1 MITDASQRE
10 RPKASWLK
18 PGWIDEWDPEDPGF
32 WERTGKRIAWKNLVI
47 SIPALH
53 LGFAVWL
60 LWSAV
65 VVNLNNVGFDF
76 TVGELFW
83 LAAVPGITG
92 PTLRI
97 PHSFF
102 PSKAGGWVVH
112 IVSVGSLLIPT
123 IWMVIALRDPNTSWG
138 TFMII
143 GALCGFG
150 GGNFASSMSN
160 ISSFFPTKQQGL
172 GLGLNAG
179 LGNLGV
185 STVQFVTRFVI
196 GAGVFGALAGGS
208 MLYEEGKFVDDVWT
222 ITQGGVVKDAWLSN
236 AAIVWVIPVIIV
248 LIAAILFMN
257 SIRSFSIPLK
267 EQFQIFKLKHNWV
280 MTWLYTMAF
289 GSFIGYSAAFPL
301 TIKVVYG
308 DLPDAPDGLAL
319 QYAFLGPLIGS
330 LIRPVGGWLSDMFT
344 GAKVT
349 LVAGIGLIAASLGV
363 TAFTHPTD
371 MGTFPYFLGL
381 FLVMFMCTGLLN
393 GSTFRM
399 IGVIMQ
405 FTFQTR
411 GPVLGWT
418 SSIAA
423 YGAFIIPIVFKFA
436 IEGTDAPDI
445 GLYIFVVYYA
455 ISMVLLGYFYLRKS
469 APEYGA

>member
-1 MITDASQRE
+1 MVDDASQPE
-10 RPKASWLK
+10 KPKASWWK
-18 PGWIDEWDPEDPGF
+18 PGWIDEWDPEDPTF
-32 WERTGKRIAWKNLVI
+32 WERIGRRIAWKNLVI

-53 LGFAVWL
+53 LAFAVWL

-65 VVNLNNVGFDF
+65 VINLNNVGFNF
-76 TVGELFW
+76 SVGQLFW
-83 LAAVPGITG
+83 LTAVPGITG
-92 PTLRI
+92 PTLRMF
-97 PHSFF
+97 HSFL
-102 PSKAGGWVVH
+102 PSKIGGRLTHV
-112 IVSVGSLLIPT
+112 ISVGSLIIPVV
-123 IWMVIALRDPNTSWG
+123 WMFFALKNPDTSWG

-160 ISSFFPTKQQGL
+160 ISSFFPTRQQGL

-185 STVQFVTRFVI
+185 SSVQFLTRFII
-196 GAGVFGALAGGS
+196 GAGLFGAIAGGA
-208 MLYEEGKFVDDVWT
+208 MLSQEGEFVNGEWVITAGGEVKDVWM
-222 ITQGGVVKDAWLSN
+222 AN
-236 AAIVWVIPVIIV
+236 AAFVWLIPVIIV

-257 SIRSFSIPLK
+257 SIHSFSTPLK
-267 EQFQIFKLKHNWV
+267 EQFQIFKLKHTWV

-308 DLPDAPDGLAL
+308 DLPDAPDDLAL
-319 QYAFLGPLIGS
+319 KFAFLGPLVGS
-330 LIRPVGGWLSDMFT
+330 VARPIGGWLSDIFT

-371 MGTFPYFLGL
+371 MGPFPYFLGL
-381 FLVMFMCTGLLN
+381 FLVMFMFTGLLN

-399 IGVIMQ
+399 IGVIKQ

-418 SSIAA
+418 SAIAA

-445 GLYIFVVYYA
+445 GLYIFAVFYS
-455 ISMVLLGYFYLRKS
+455 ISMVLLWYFYLRKS

>member
-1 MITDASQRE
+1 MGANSDRSAR
-10 RPKASWLK
+10 SWLK
-18 PGWIDEWDPEDPGF
+18 PGWIDEWSPEDATF

-53 LGFAVWL
+53 LSFAVWL

-65 VVNLNNVGFDF
+65 AVNLNGVGYNF

-83 LAAVPGITG
+83 LAAVPGLSG

-97 PHSFF
+97 FHSFL
-102 PSKAGGWVVH
+102 PSLVGGWVTHV
-112 IVSVGSLLIPT
+112 INVSTLLIPAV
-123 IWMVIALRDPNTSWG
+123 WMFIALKDPNTSWA

-160 ISSFFPTKQQGL
+160 ISSFFPTRQQGL

-185 STVQFVTRFVI
+185 SSVQFLTPLVTG
-196 GAGVFGALAGGS
+196 GAIFGAMAGGAA
-208 MLYEEGKFVDDVWT
+208 LYQEGKFADGDWVLKA
-222 ITQGGVVKDAWLSN
+222 GGVVKDVWLQN
-236 AAIVWVIPVIIV
+236 AAFIWIVPTV
-248 LIAAILFMN
+248 LVLVAAILFMN
-257 SIRSFSIPLK
+257 SLHSFSIPMKDQLK
-267 EQFQIFKLKHNWV
+267 IFKLRHTWV

-301 TIKVVYG
+301 TIKIVYG

-319 QYAFLGPLIGS
+319 KFAFLGPLIGS
-330 LIRPVGGWLSDMFT
+330 LIRPVGGWLSDKYS
-344 GAKVT
+344 GSKVT
-349 LVAGIGLIAASLGV
+349 LVAGIFLIVFSLAV
-363 TAFTHPTD
+363 TRFTHPTD
-371 MGTFPYFLGL
+371 MSTFPAFLAL
-381 FLVMFMCTGLLN
+381 FLAMFTCTGLLN

-399 IGVIMQ
+399 IGVIKQ
-405 FTFQTR
+405 FTYQTR

-418 SSIAA
+418 SAVAA
-423 YGAFIIPIVFKFA
+423 YGAFIIPIVFKGA
-436 IEGTDAPDI
+436 IQATGAPDR
-445 GLYIFVVYYA
+445 GLYIFVTYYA
-455 ISMVLLGYFYLRKS
+455 ISLGLLWFFYLRK
-469 APEYGA
+469 GAEEHGV

>member
-1 MITDASQRE
+1 MAAGTDSSTR
-10 RPKASWLK
+10 SWLK
-18 PGWIDEWDPEDPGF
+18 PGWIHEWTPDDPTF
-32 WERTGKRIAWKNLVI
+32 WERTGKKIAWKNLVV

-53 LGFAVWL
+53 LSFAVWL

-65 VVNLNNVGFDF
+65 AVNLNNVGFNF
-76 TVGELFW
+76 TVGQLFW
-83 LAAVPGITG
+83 LAAIPGLTG

-97 PHSFF
+97 PHSFL
-102 PSKAGGWVVH
+102 PSLVGGWVTH
-112 IVSVGSLLIPT
+112 IINVGTLLIPSV
-123 IWMVIALRDPNTSWG
+123 WMFVALKDPATTWS
-138 TFMII
+138 TFMVI

-185 STVQFVTRFVI
+185 SSVQFITRLIV
-196 GAGVFGALAGGS
+196 GAGVFGGIAGGS
-208 MLYEEGKFVDDVWT
+208 LVYEEGKFVDGGWVFT
-222 ITQGGVVKDAWLSN
+222 AGGVVKDVWMQN
-236 AAIVWVIPVIIV
+236 AAFLWIVPVIV
-248 LIAAILFMN
+248 TLVAAILVMN
-257 SIRSFSIPLK
+257 SIRAFSIPLK
-267 EQFQIFKLKHNWV
+267 EQLQIFKLKHNWV

-330 LIRPVGGWLSDMFT
+330 LIRPVGGWLSDKFT

-349 LVAGIGLIAASLGV
+349 LGAGIMLIIASLAV
-363 TAFTHPTD
+363 TRFTHPTD
-371 MGTFPYFLGL
+371 MSSFPYFLGL
-381 FLVMFMCTGLLN
+381 FLLMFTCTGLLN

-399 IGVIMQ
+399 IGVIKQ

-418 SSIAA
+418 SAVAA
-423 YGAFIIPIVFKFA
+423 YGAFIIPIVFKGA
-436 IEGTDAPDI
+436 IEATGAPDR
-445 GLYIFVVYYA
+445 GLYIFVTYYA
-455 ISMVLLGYFYLRKS
+455 MSLVILWVFYLRK
-469 APEYGA
+469 GASEHGA

>member
-1 MITDASQRE
+1 MGTAESKTIAN
-10 RPKASWLK
+10 WWK
-18 PGWIDEWDPEDPGF
+18 PGWIQEWDPENEEF
-32 WERTGKRIAWKNLVI
+32 WARTGKRIAWKNLLV

-53 LGFAVWL
+53 ISFATWL
-60 LWSAV
+60 LWSAI
-65 VVNLNNVGFDF
+65 VVNLNNVGYNF

-83 LAAVPGITG
+83 LAAVPGLTG

-102 PSKAGGWVVH
+102 PSKVGGRVAH
-112 IVSVGSLLIPT
+112 IVSVASLLIPT
-123 IWMVIALRDPNTSWG
+123 TWLFIALKDPGTTWS

-185 STVQFVTRFVI
+185 SSVQFLTRFVI
-196 GAGVFGALAGGS
+196 GAGIFGGVAGGS
-208 MLYEEGKFVDDVWT
+208 AMYQEGTFVDGNWVFTASGTMRDM
-222 ITQGGVVKDAWLSN
+222 WLQN
-236 AAIVWVIPVIIV
+236 AAFLWIVPTAIV
-248 LIAAILFMN
+248 LVAAIFLMN
-257 SIRSFSIPLK
+257 SLRAFSLPFNA
-267 EQFQIFKLKHNWV
+267 QMQIFKLKHNWV

-301 TIKVVYG
+301 TIKIVYG

-319 QYAFLGPLIGS
+319 QYAFLGPLVGS
-330 LIRPVGGWLSDMFT
+330 LVRPVGGWLSDKYT

-349 LVAGIGLIAASLGV
+349 LVAGLGLIAASLGV

-371 MGTFPYFLGL
+371 MGSFPYFLGI
-381 FLVMFMCTGLLN
+381 FLVMFTFTGLLN

-399 IGVIMQ
+399 IGVIKQ

-418 SSIAA
+418 SAVAA
-423 YGAFIIPIVFKFA
+423 YGAFIIPIVFKEA
-436 IEGTDAPDI
+436 IESTGAPDR
-445 GLYIFVVYYA
+445 GLFIFVGYY
-455 ISMVLLGYFYLRKS
+455 IVSLVILWFFYLRKS
-469 APEYGA
+469 SSEYGA

>member
-1 MITDASQRE
+1 MDTTKQAGTR
-10 RPKASWLK
+10 SWWK
-18 PGWIDEWDPEDPGF
+18 PGWIDEWTPDDQTF
-32 WERTGKRIAWKNLVI
+32 WDLTGKRIAWKNLVV

-53 LGFAVWL
+53 ISFAVWL

-65 VVNLNNVGFDF
+65 AVNLNSVGFGF

-83 LAAVPGITG
+83 LAAIPGLTG

-97 PHSFF
+97 PHSFL
-102 PSKAGGWVVH
+102 PSLIGGRLTHV
-112 IVSVGSLLIPT
+112 INVGTLMIPAVWMFIALKDPST
-123 IWMVIALRDPNTSWG
+123 SWSTFMVI
-138 TFMII
+138 
-143 GALCGFG
+143 GAFCGFG

-185 STVQFVTRFVI
+185 SVVQLLTPIVAG
-196 GAGVFGALAGGS
+196 GALFGAIAGGS
-208 MLYEEGKFVDDVWT
+208 MVYQEGKFLDGNWAYTAGGVAKDVWM
-222 ITQGGVVKDAWLSN
+222 QN
-236 AAIVWVIPVIIV
+236 AAFLWIVPLVIVFV
-248 LIAAILFMN
+248 AAVLFMN
-257 SIRSFSIPLK
+257 SIKAFSIPLK
-267 EQFQIFKLKHNWV
+267 DQFQIFKLKHNWV

-319 QYAFLGPLIGS
+319 RFAFLGPLIGS
-330 LIRPVGGWLSDMFT
+330 LIRPVGGLLADKFT

-349 LVAGIGLIAASLGV
+349 LVAGVILIISSLAV
-363 TAFTHPTD
+363 TRFTHPTD
-371 MGTFPYFLGL
+371 MSTFPYFLGM
-381 FLVMFMCTGLLN
+381 FLLMFTCTGLLN

-399 IGVIMQ
+399 IGVIKQ
-405 FTFQTR
+405 FTYQTR

-418 SSIAA
+418 SAIAA
-423 YGAFIIPIVFKFA
+423 YGAFIIPIVFKGA
-436 IEGTDAPDI
+436 IESTGAPDR
-445 GLYIFVVYYA
+445 GLYIFVTYYV
-455 ISMVLLGYFYLRKS
+455 ISLGILWFFYLRKS

>member
-1 MITDASQRE
+1 MSATESKTIAN
-10 RPKASWLK
+10 WLK
-18 PGWIDEWDPEDPGF
+18 PGWIKEWDPENEDF
-32 WERTGKRIAWKNLVI
+32 WARTGKRIAWKNLLV

-65 VVNLNNVGFDF
+65 VVNLNNIGYNF

-83 LAAVPGITG
+83 LAAVPGLTG

-112 IVSVGSLLIPT
+112 IISVFSLLIPMT
-123 IWMVIALRDPNTSWG
+123 WMFFALKDPGTSWG
-138 TFMII
+138 TFMLI

-160 ISSFFPTKQQGL
+160 ISSFFPTRLQGL

-185 STVQFVTRFVI
+185 STVQFLTRFVI
-196 GAGVFGALAGGS
+196 GAGIFGAVAGGS
-208 MLYEEGKFVDDVWT
+208 VIYKEGKFVDGDWVFT
-222 ITQGGVVKDAWLSN
+222 AGGAVKDMWLQN
-236 AAIVWVIPVIIV
+236 AAFVWIIPTAIV
-248 LIAAILFMN
+248 LVAAILFMN
-257 SIRSFSIPLK
+257 SLRAFSLSFK
-267 EQFQIFKLKHNWV
+267 EQIQIFRLRHNWV

-301 TIKVVYG
+301 TIKIVYG

-319 QYAFLGPLIGS
+319 RYAFLGPLLGS
-330 LIRPVGGWLSDMFT
+330 LIRPVGGWLSDKFS

-349 LVAGIGLIAASLGV
+349 LVAGLGLIASSLGV

-371 MGTFPYFLGL
+371 MGSFPYFLGM
-381 FLVMFMCTGLLN
+381 FLVMFTCTGLLN

-399 IGVIMQ
+399 IGVIKQ

-418 SSIAA
+418 SAVAA
-423 YGAFIIPIVFKFA
+423 YGAFIIPIVFKQA
-436 IEGTDAPDI
+436 IESTGAPDL
-445 GLYIFVVYYA
+445 GLYIFVVFYA
-455 ISMVLLGYFYLRKS
+455 MSMVILWYFYLRKS